1 MRMSQ
6 GTGVLSKVPLPR
18 RYCRGSCCKRSINC
32 CNGAACKAA
41 KPSASY
47 TQGEKGTQ
55 PLSTLKRRSNAC
67 FSSPRGMQLVR
78 PLWSH
83 KKIQRLLPPQTLT
96 GTERYSG
103 GAFAYS
109 ASAAASASSSAGE
122 AVANE
127 LCQQR
132 IAAAALLERF
142 DVFVFDCD
150 GVLWHGNKLLPGIK
164 AMLQQLQR
172 TPRQRANEETSSTA
186 STPPTGNKQHKSV
199 YYLTNNSTLSRKGFV
214 AKLQTLGVPCTEQQV
229 LCTSYST
236 AKYIR
241 KQQKKAMHQSNK
253 SSRVYVVGEEGLL
266 EELRSNGIDAFG
278 GQEEVYEEIDFGND
292 PEVSVQPDVDFVV
305 VGLDRRFSYKKL
317 QTAQLYINSCGA
329 QFIGTNIDPLGNFS
343 TKQKWAGAGT
353 MVAAVAAACRA
364 QPVLMGKPSEQM
376 QQLVLEALGKDA
388 LSACFLKPRGQGKE
402 ASWMCLASFHARRF
416 VSTRRRRRASVRMAR
431 RLVGVARGDRS
442 SGIAFHCCFSCTE
455 GEDLNRVLVVG
466 DSLLTDIAFA
476 ASSALQSCLC
486 LTGVTGNEQLREAFA
501 AAAAGASS
509 HVSRADAKEVD
520 GKARTS
526 ASIGSLSCSPAAR
539 PPLPTFIID
548 TAAHLCPPSSNG
560 LLL

>member
-1 MRMSQ
+1 MS
-6 GTGVLSKVPLPR
+6 G
-18 RYCRGSCCKRSINC
+18 
-32 CNGAACKAA
+32 
-41 KPSASY
+41 
-47 TQGEKGTQ
+47 
-55 PLSTLKRRSNAC
+55 
-67 FSSPRGMQLVR
+67 
-78 PLWSH
+78 
-83 KKIQRLLPPQTLT
+83 TLT
-96 GTERYSG
+96 TP
-103 GAFAYS
+103 
-109 ASAAASASSSAGE
+109 AA
-122 AVANE
+122 
-127 LCQQR
+127 
-132 IAAAALLERF
+132 
-142 DVFVFDCD
+142 
-150 GVLWHGNKLLPGIK
+150 
-164 AMLQQLQR
+164 
-172 TPRQRANEETSSTA
+172 SSTA

-376 QQLVLEALGKDA
+376 QQLVLEAL
-388 LSACFLKPRGQGKE
+388 
-402 ASWMCLASFHARRF
+402 
-416 VSTRRRRRASVRMAR
+416 
-431 RLVGVARGDRS
+431 
-442 SGIAFHCCFSCTE
+442 E